1 MAATKA
7 AAKPQAKTTKKTKK
21 PAKKVTAPV
30 KSEEYFYEVNGEQ
43 VQVNQ
48 LDLKQ
53 KIHEAYKNDGHRPN
67 NIRSLQVYVNLEERK
82 AYYVINGKAEGKF
95 VEI

>member
-1 MAATKA
+1 MATTKA
-7 AAKPQAKTTKKTKK
+7 AAKPQAKTMKKTKK
-21 PAKKVTAPV
+21 PAKKASVTV
-30 KSEEYFYEVNGEQ
+30 NTEEFFYEVNGDQ

-48 LDLKQ
+48 LALKQ
-53 KIHEAYKNDGHRPN
+53 QIHEAYKNDGHRPA
-67 NIRSLQVYVNLEERK
+67 NIRSLQVYINLEERK

>member
-1 MAATKA
+1 MAATKS
-7 AAKPQAKTTKKTKK
+7 KPQAKTTRKTKK
-21 PAKKVTAPV
+21 TAKKTTPIVNT
-30 KSEEYFYEVNGEQ
+30 EEFFYEVGEEQ

-53 KIHEAYKNDGHRPN
+53 RIHEAYKNDGHRPS

-95 VEI
+95 VWI